1 MKRLGRF
8 GLVCLLAITT
18 VLVMSFCVDAKHK
31 KHKNGNIY
39 ALCMPIPG
47 EMDVYLQDKQE
58 FNFFELEH
66 YMGLEFLKNLNVV
79 KETAIPDVYEITGDK
94 VALAKK
100 IRLES
105 SPKAFGMF
113 VLLFQEIDK
122 LAGVQNQYLD

>member
-1 MKRLGRF
+1 M
-8 GLVCLLAITT
+8 
-18 VLVMSFCVDAKHK
+18 
-31 KHKNGNIY
+31 Y
-39 ALCMPIPG
+39 AYHV